1 VIIFLHCSIH
11 LFPFNFKYSPLL
23 SYVWAISG
31 YKDLKFQAPE
41 SSIDVNGAIGLGEKK
56 KEEREG
62 RRRRKRGSCAR
73 HT

>member
-1 VIIFLHCSIH
+1 VIILLHCSIH

-23 SYVWAISG
+23 SYVWDISDH
-31 YKDLKFQAPE
+31 KDLKFQVPE

-62 RRRRKRGSCAR
+62 RRRRKR
-73 HT
+73 